1 MKSITSII
9 LIIFSLNVLAQNQK
23 LNLASDVWPPF
34 TNTEKGKS
42 VALDLVKIAL
52 ERVNVDTK
60 FTITDFK
67 TVIAGID
74 NNTYDGS
81 AALWYSEEREKT
93 LIFSEPY
100 LQNELV
106 LVALKGVDVSIETVA
121 ELAGKKIGI
130 IKGYAYGSRLLDAPN
145 LELIFSENDQDN
157 LEKLFDKKI
166 DYLLVDNLLIQYLLK
181 YEMNDVNKLLSIS
194 EVFFKTKTLH
204 FVLNKNV
211 ENAQEIINKFNK
223 KIKVM
228 LKDGTYN
235 EVLGLNWIEAD
246 VNNDGVTELILKGDA
261 VGEKAPEVAYPI
273 FNHDPEMH
281 INKGYYINETY
292 YENWDLVPDKYKH
305 KFSVRPLDDIYT
317 PGFKITF

>member
-1 MKSITSII
+1 MKLILSII
-9 LIIFSLNVLAQNQK
+9 LIAFSLNVLAQNQELK
-23 LNLASDVWPPF
+23 LASDVWPPF
-34 TNTEKGKS
+34 TNTKDSKS
-42 VALDLVKIAL
+42 VALDLVRIAL

-67 TVIAGID
+67 TVIAGIEND
-74 NNTYDGS
+74 AYDGS
-81 AALWYSEEREKT
+81 AALWENDERRET

-100 LQNELV
+100 LENQLV
-106 LVALKGVDVSIETVA
+106 LVGLQGADVSMNTVA
-121 ELAGKKIGI
+121 ELTGNKIGVV
-130 IKGYAYGSRLLDAPN
+130 KDYAYGDRLLKAPG
-145 LELIFSENDQDN
+145 LELVFSENDQDN

-166 DYLLVDNLLIQYLLK
+166 DYLLVDNLLIQYLMK
-181 YEMNDVNKLLSIS
+181 YQLNDVNELLSIS
-194 EVFFKTKTLH
+194 KTSFKTKTLH
-204 FVLNKNV
+204 FALNKNV

-235 EVLGLNWIEAD
+235 EVLGLDWIEVD
-246 VNNDGVTELILKGDA
+246 VDNDGVTELILKGDA

-273 FNHDPEMH
+273 FHHEPEMQ